1 LRNRIY
7 ALCTEPDPLTD
18 RPQPQTCQ
26 FGDQLAGNENQVH
39 FYPFDFLALTQTC
52 GLLRAEFRP
61 LWIQANSGA
70 VNLERLSQYLRVFF
84 PSSHSYDTTDRVTIV
99 VFDDMEHDVDVTGFL
114 DLNILAPFVFNFQAL
129 RSEEFSTQQFFIE
142 RNVRVLNYTLFPFYR
157 RAFPADVARVSLRI
171 AANVTKSAEYGTP
184 TSDGFL
190 RVVYKKEASRVW
202 MDGVTR
208 HAKSCRVWAGDC
220 GKEFSTFSS
229 LICDVVDRAGYNEWY
244 VTASVES

>member
-1 LRNRIY
+1 VICTSGIDAQLTRPELRNKIY
-7 ALCTEPDPLTD
+7 ALCTERDPLTD
-18 RPQPQTCQ
+18 RPKPQTCQ

-114 DLNILAPFVFNFQAL
+114 DLNIIAPFVFNFQAL
-129 RSEEFSTQQFFIE
+129 KSEEFSTRQFSIE

-157 RAFPADVARVSLRI
+157 R
-171 AANVTKSAEYGTP
+171 
-184 TSDGFL
+184 
-190 RVVYKKEASRVW
+190 
-202 MDGVTR
+202 
-208 HAKSCRVWAGDC
+208 
-220 GKEFSTFSS
+220 SS
-229 LICDVVDRAGYNEWY
+229 LASHCSERHEKRGIWGTNIRRIFANGLQEGGESCVDGRRDAACKELSCLGWRLR
-244 VTASVES
+244 